1 MYLCVL
7 SVRLFPF
14 QPRFHNLIIMSKTKW
29 INISDLDFVP
39 ELQARIDEQ
48 PELVTRYVQTLK
60 TYEDMERIPPIHV
73 FRDTTRCWVGD
84 GYLRIAAFRQVGR
97 TQILANISS
106 GTREDALT
114 ASIVYNAERE
124 PKLTD
129 AEREWISRTG
139 HVNLS
144 KNTVKPSTKSID
156 GTLQKPSVSV
166 SSNADKTDEYR
177 YKNWPKNFRK
187 TAAVR

>member
-1 MYLCVL
+1 
-7 SVRLFPF
+7 
-14 QPRFHNLIIMSKTKW
+14 MSKTKW
-29 INISDLDFVP
+29 INVIDLDFVP

-48 PELVTRYVQTLK
+48 PELVTRCAQTLK
-60 TYEDMERIPPIHV
+60 TDEDMERISPIHV
-73 FRDTTRCWVGD
+73 FRDTTRSWVGD
-84 GYLRIAAFRQVGR
+84 GYLRVAAFRQVGR

-144 KNTVKPSTKSID
+144 KNTVKPSTKSTD
-156 GTLQKPSVSV
+156 RSLRKPSVSV
-166 SSNADKTDEYR
+166 SSNADKTDEYL
-177 YKNWPKNFRK
+177 YKNWPKNRK
-187 TAAVR
+187 NWPEITVSEKNPRGIYQ